1 MEISEKNF
9 LEKLADKVPGL
20 SGYRARDD
28 RRETDKRLREYI
40 ATRLDGVKAT
50 VDAVK
55 LDMTNQ
61 GNLAALGP
69 VGLFHRKLQRLADTI
84 RFASYGFSGLF
95 DQLKIKEAELDR
107 IYNHDLKMVDVV
119 ELLEGAV
126 STLSTDPVPA
136 TKALDALEALVT
148 SRKTMWEAPPEG

>member
-28 RRETDKRLREYI
+28 RRETDKRLRDYI
-40 ATRLDGVKAT
+40 ATRLDGVKAD

-55 LDMTNQ
+55 LDLTNQ
-61 GNLAALGP
+61 GNLAALGSI
-69 VGLFHRKLQRLADTI
+69 GQFHRRLQRLADTI

-95 DQLKIKEAELDR
+95 DQVKIKEAELDR
-107 IYNHDLKMVDVV
+107 IYAHDLKMVEVV

-126 STLSTDPVPA
+126 STLATDPAPS
-136 TKALDALEALVT
+136 TKALDALEDLVT

>member
-9 LEKLADKVPGL
+9 LEKLADKIPGL

-40 ATRLDGVKAT
+40 AARLDGVKAE
-50 VDAVK
+50 VDATK
-55 LDMTNQ
+55 LDLTNQ
-61 GNLAALGP
+61 GNLAALGS
-69 VGLFHRKLQRLADTI
+69 VGQFHRRLQRLADTI

-95 DQLKIKEAELDR
+95 DQVKIKEAELDR
-107 IYNHDLKMVDVV
+107 IYDHDLKMVDVV

-126 STLSTDPVPA
+126 STLATDPVPA

>member
-9 LEKLADKVPGL
+9 LEKLADKIPGL

-40 ATRLDGVKAT
+40 ATRLDGVKGK

-55 LDMTNQ
+55 LELTNK
-61 GNLAALGP
+61 GNLAALNDIGQ
-69 VGLFHRKLQRLADTI
+69 LHRRLQKVADTI

-95 DQLKIKEAELDR
+95 DQVKIREGELDK
-107 IYNHDLKMVDVV
+107 IYNHDLKMVEVV
-119 ELLEGAV
+119 ELLEGSAA
-126 STLSTDPVPA
+126 TLATDPAPA
-136 TKALDALEALVT
+136 GKAVDALEELIAQ
-148 SRKTMWEAPPEG
+148 RKTMWEAPPEG